1 MFMEKRK
8 SILKFFLSNGDNQFF
23 TANTIS
29 KNTNMS
35 VRSVKTY
42 IGQINSEA
50 KKEIIV
56 SSRKGYHIPED
67 KVECAKSM
75 MNAVLLPQNYETRKK
90 ILIQKLLFSRSSISI
105 LEISEQFAISD
116 ATLRNEISKIN
127 AELAN
132 RNLYIKS
139 KNNHLFIV
147 GKEKDSKK
155 YALELINKELETNNF
170 DIQNTQKHFRL
181 ADLNFIRKVV
191 TATLAKYEYFIDDY
205 ALLNYVIHLALCIE
219 FNNSAIETN
228 SYDYQNIFTRV
239 SCVPTHI
246 LKIIS
251 EIYEILKKTY
261 HFTISSDQFFDAST
275 LMITRVIPKKIET
288 SQPDDIASIAGTDVY
303 NLIQEIGLELR
314 NRFDIDIS
322 NDAALVR
329 FALHLKNL
337 LSRLNNNVKLP
348 YHQFSSIKNDYPYI
362 DVIAIYVS
370 LIISKYTNKK
380 VDETEISYITLH
392 LGMLI
397 SENKAYSEKVTCILV
412 VMDYYTVSSMIMK
425 KIKKYCDDIIILDII
440 SSIKELKKNINVDM
454 ILTNYY
460 ISNFNSNI
468 PLLKVSTLID
478 DEDLSNIR
486 NLVNQLKLKKNYA
499 GITKA
504 ISNYFD
510 ERLFYYNPETHDK
523 NSILELMC
531 NDLKNLGYVNDNFKK
546 EIYAHEEIASS
557 SYQNIAIPHTFSN
570 DAKKST
576 ISVAIFNNPIL
587 WDHNKVYFIF
597 MISLTK
603 EDNYKLKDIFRLLFE
618 IISNKNTMKKLMKC
632 TTYSNFTNL
641 LTSYYKR

>member
-228 SYDYQNIFTRV
+228 SYDYQNIFSRV

-362 DVIAIYVS
+362 YVIAIYVS

>member
-228 SYDYQNIFTRV
+228 SYDYQNIFSRV

-362 DVIAIYVS
+362 YVIAIYVS

-618 IISNKNTMKKLMKC
+618 IVSNKNTMKKLMKC

>member
-228 SYDYQNIFTRV
+228 SYDYQNIFSRV

-303 NLIQEIGLELR
+303 NLIHEIGLELR

-362 DVIAIYVS
+362 YVIAIYVS

-510 ERLFYYNPETHDK
+510 ELLFYYNPETHDK